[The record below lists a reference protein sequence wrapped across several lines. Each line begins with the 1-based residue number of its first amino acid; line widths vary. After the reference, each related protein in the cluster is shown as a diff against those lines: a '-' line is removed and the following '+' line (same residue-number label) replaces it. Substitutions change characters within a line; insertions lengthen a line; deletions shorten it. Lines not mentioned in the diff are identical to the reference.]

1 MQTQE
6 IILIVLVLL
15 IVLFILLSAFVFINN
30 NDNNDN
36 NDNISRG
43 FIEVNITDHTVPVD
57 LYFAN
62 INSLSEFT
70 IDWGDGTVENK
81 QLGTDIFLS
90 SHTYDSNRDYIIKI
104 SYEGLGF
111 EYLGNINIEFTT
123 PDQVNKIKNVYLT
136 EFTNLKALILYD
148 TLLTSINIS
157 TLNKLQNLAVAKGV
171 LTTEAVNNILVTFNS
186 FNTSPLS
193 IESGIVL
200 ALQTAPT
207 GEGLVAKQALLDR
220 EWNVVTT

>member
-6 IILIVLVLL
+6 IVLIVLVLL

-30 NDNNDN
+30 NDIK
-36 NDNISRG
+36 DNISRG
-43 FIEVNITDHTVPVD
+43 FIEVNVADYTVPVD

-62 INSLSEFT
+62 VNSLSEFT

-90 SHTYDSNRDYIIKI
+90 SHTYASNGDYTINI
-104 SYEGLGF
+104 SYQGLGF
-111 EYLGNINIEFTT
+111 EYIGNINIEFSP
-123 PDQVNKIKNVYLT
+123 PDQINKIKNVNLT

-148 TLLTSINIS
+148 TLLSSINIS
-157 TLNKLQNLAVAKGV
+157 NLNKLQNLAIAKGV
-171 LTTEAVNNILVTFNS
+171 LTTNSVNNILITFNS
-186 FNTSPLS
+186 FNTTPGTGDL
-193 IESGIVL
+193 GVVL

-207 GEGLVAKQALLDR
+207 EEGLVAKQALIDR
-220 EWNVVTT
+220 GWTVVTS